1 MFVKNGLKEIIE
13 GSKIGKYFK
22 EIYASEFYYN
32 DEGNAVWPKL
42 AVNYTNKTQFLNR
55 INKGVLDISDDY
67 SLNKKMLE
75 NERRI
80 STSNMIYIGDGFTDV
95 PCMKLTKDGGGVSIA
110 VYNGDKS
117 ATAINLLKDNR
128 INFIAPADY
137 QEGSNIDKIVKK
149 VIKSMAINTEL
160 KNVTFKQ
167 SIKE

>member
-1 MFVKNGLKEIIE
+1 
-13 GSKIGKYFK
+13 
-22 EIYASEFYYN
+22 
-32 DEGNAVWPKL
+32 
-42 AVNYTNKTQFLNR
+42 
-55 INKGVLDISDDY
+55 
-67 SLNKKMLE
+67 MLE

-167 SIKE
+167 SIKEYGRKISK